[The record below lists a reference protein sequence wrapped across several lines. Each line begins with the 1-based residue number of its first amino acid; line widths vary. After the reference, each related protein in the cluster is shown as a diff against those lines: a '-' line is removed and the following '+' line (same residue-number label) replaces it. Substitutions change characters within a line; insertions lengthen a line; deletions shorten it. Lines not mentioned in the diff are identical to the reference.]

1 MQSADQIAKDI
12 QSGDLI
18 FFTGTV
24 FTSFVTQLADGGT
37 SHVGMAHRIGND
49 VYIMHSV
56 SSHSMGGRSNFAGV
70 QMTNLRL
77 MWDVQMYK
85 RLDIYR
91 LNLSTI
97 QYKIC
102 KHEFLSLFG
111 TPYDRNPIYSWLRQL
126 RRKESMNC
134 IHLVLHLLEAC
145 KVSTKKFSLRLS
157 HLKTHGVFM
166 KTYKKPVSVKF
177 STAFICQSNRDATK
191 DEIASGKSNARNLLG
206 VSQ

>member
-12 QSGDLI
+12 KSGDLI

-24 FTSFVTQLADGGT
+24 FTSFVTQLADGGM

-56 SSHSMGGRSNFAGV
+56 SSHSMGGRNNFAGV

-85 RLDIYR
+85 RLDVYR
-91 LNLSTI
+91 LHLTTK
-97 QYKIC
+97 QYEIC

-111 TPYDRNPIYSWLRQL
+111 TPYDRNPVYSWVRQL
-126 RRKESMNC
+126 RRKKSMNC

-145 KVSTKKFSLRLS
+145 KARTKKFNLRLS
-157 HLKTHGVFM
+157 HLKTHGTFVKSFN
-166 KTYKKPVSVKF
+166 KPVSVNF
-177 STAFICQSNRDATK
+177 LTAFICQSNRDATK
-191 DEIASGKSNARNLLG
+191 EEIVTGKSNARNLLG

>member
-1 MQSADQIAKDI
+1 METADQIAKNI
-12 QSGDLI
+12 ESGDLI

-56 SSHSMGGRSNFAGV
+56 SSHSMGGRNNFAGV
-70 QMTNLRL
+70 QMTNLKL

-91 LNLSTI
+91 LNLTQK
-97 QYKIC
+97 QYEIC

-111 TPYDRNPIYSWLRQL
+111 TPYDKNPVYSWLRQL
-126 RRKESMNC
+126 RHKKSMNC

-145 KVSTKKFSLRLS
+145 KANKKQFSLRLA
-157 HLKTHGVFM
+157 HLKTQGTFI
-166 KTYKKPVSVKF
+166 KSFQKPVSVNF
-177 STAFICQSNRDATK
+177 ITAFTCQSNRTATK
-191 DEIASGKSNARNLLG
+191 DEIASGKSTARILLG
-206 VSQ
+206 VSE

>member
-1 MQSADQIAKDI
+1 MADQIAKDI
-12 QSGDLI
+12 QSGDLV

-56 SSHSMGGRSNFAGV
+56 SSHSMGGRNNFAGV

-91 LNLSTI
+91 LNLSPK
-97 QYKIC
+97 QYDIC

-111 TPYDRNPIYSWLRQL
+111 TPYDKNPIYSWLRQL
-126 RRKESMNC
+126 RRRKSMNC
-134 IHLVLHLLEAC
+134 IHLVLYLLEAC
-145 KVSTKKFSLRLS
+145 KASTKESSLRLS
-157 HLKTHGVFM
+157 HLKKQGTFI
-166 KTYKKPVSVKF
+166 KSFQKPVSVKF
-177 STAFICQSNRDATK
+177 LTAFICQFNRDATI

-206 VSQ
+206 VSD

>member
-1 MQSADQIAKDI
+1 MADQIAKDI

-24 FTSFVTQLADGGT
+24 FTSFVTQLADGGM

-49 VYIMHSV
+49 VYVMHSV
-56 SSHSMGGRSNFAGV
+56 SSHSMGGRNNFAGV

-91 LNLSTI
+91 LNLTTK
-97 QYKIC
+97 QYEIC

-111 TPYDRNPIYSWLRQL
+111 TPYDKNPIYSWIRQI
-126 RRKESMNC
+126 RCKKSMNC
-134 IHLVLHLLEAC
+134 IHLVLYLLEAC
-145 KVSTKKFSLRLS
+145 KASTKKISLRLS
-157 HLKTHGVFM
+157 HLKKQGIFVKSFN
-166 KTYKKPVSVKF
+166 KPVSVNF
-177 STAFICQSNRDATK
+177 FTAFVCQSNRAATK

-206 VSQ
+206 VSD

>member
-1 MQSADQIAKDI
+1 MADQIAKDI
-12 QSGDLI
+12 QSGDLV

-56 SSHSMGGRSNFAGV
+56 SSHSMGGRNNFAGV

-91 LNLSTI
+91 LNLTTK
-97 QYKIC
+97 QYEIC

-111 TPYDRNPIYSWLRQL
+111 TPYDKNPIYSWIRQI
-126 RRKESMNC
+126 RRKKSMNC

-145 KVSTKKFSLRLS
+145 KARTQKFNLRLS
-157 HLKTHGVFM
+157 HLKKQGTFVKSFN
-166 KTYKKPVSVKF
+166 KPVHVNF
-177 STAFICQSNRDATK
+177 STAFICQSNRAATK

-206 VSQ
+206 VSN